1 MSERVIER
9 RRLTVRDLHAFL
21 RVLSQHP
28 EVVAALARAAQSQ
41 RNDEVVAALVQL
53 LGVASE
59 LEAVIAE
66 IFEMSVDEFRSL
78 PIDEYPAY
86 LYALL
91 AGEDVPSFF
100 RQLMQLVERSGFT
113 SSWRSSARS

>member
-21 RVLSQHP
+21 RVLSRHP
-28 EVVAALARAAQSQ
+28 DVVAALARAAQSQ

-59 LEAVIAE
+59 LEDLIAD
-66 IFEMSVDEFRSL
+66 IFEMPVEEFRALS
-78 PIDEYPAY
+78 IDAYPAY

-91 AGEDVPSFF
+91 AGEDVPGFF
-100 RQLMQLVERSGFT
+100 RQLIQFMEKRSFMSLWHSSVES
-113 SSWRSSARS
+113 